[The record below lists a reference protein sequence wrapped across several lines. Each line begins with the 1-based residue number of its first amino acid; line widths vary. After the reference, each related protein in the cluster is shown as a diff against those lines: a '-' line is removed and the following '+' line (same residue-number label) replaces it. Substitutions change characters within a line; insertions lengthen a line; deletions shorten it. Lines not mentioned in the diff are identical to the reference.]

1 LNPKLVRNN
10 RLGLFSRIFRD
21 CRPCSNNDQQQQNN
35 QQQGWHLTLNQ
46 RIRIHILLMIPFQ
59 RCSWVSIPGREK
71 SFLHCGEFI
80 VLQEHLTLR
89 DADVDGKSVI
99 LHAKVGLI
107 LCITS
112 MRNYQSISISLLFLA
127 SEFPTAII
135 REEAAPPYRR

>member
-1 LNPKLVRNN
+1 M
-10 RLGLFSRIFRD
+10 
-21 CRPCSNNDQQQQNN
+21 QQQRSTTTEQPTTRMALDPESEDT
-35 QQQGWHLTLNQ
+35 HTYSLDDE
-46 RIRIHILLMIPFQ
+46 LLIPFQ